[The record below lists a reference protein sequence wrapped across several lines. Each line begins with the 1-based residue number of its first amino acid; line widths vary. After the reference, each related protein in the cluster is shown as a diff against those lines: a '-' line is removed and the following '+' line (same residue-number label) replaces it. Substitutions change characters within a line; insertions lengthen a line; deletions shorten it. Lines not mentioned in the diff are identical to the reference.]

1 MRNTI
6 VIMTSVL
13 LGILTLLILMTM
25 HGRLDRRMELESNLS
40 SIVEEIVEDMVLNS
54 YYEGQS
60 TDVVKEDLHQMLS
73 KAIDAPADIVIDI
86 HACDMEKGIL
96 SVRVTLSYMH
106 PNESMG
112 AIVCEKCVILNQ
124 IVQEAKEKC
133 RVSFYVGTD
142 LYKEYVVAKETVI
155 DTPVSPPIENGD
167 FYGWIDETGKTIDFS
182 KPIMQDIICFAI
194 TG

>member
-13 LGILTLLILMTM
+13 LSILTLLILMTM

-40 SIVEEIVEDMVLNS
+40 SIVEEIMEDMVLNS
-54 YYEGQS
+54 YYVGQS
-60 TDVVKEDLHQMLS
+60 TDVVKADMHQMLS
-73 KAIDAPADIVIDI
+73 KAIDAPSDIVIDI

-96 SVRVTLSYMH
+96 SVCVTLSYMH

-112 AIVCEKCVILNQ
+112 TIVCEKCVVLNQ
-124 IVQEAKEKC
+124 LVQEVEEKC
-133 RVSFYVGTD
+133 RVSFYVGAD

-155 DTPVSPPIENGD
+155 DTPVSPMIESGA
-167 FYGWIDETGKTIDFS
+167 FCGWADETGKTIDFS

>member
-13 LGILTLLILMTM
+13 LGILSLLILSTM

-60 TDVVKEDLHQMLS
+60 TDVVKEDFHQMLS

-124 IVQEAKEKC
+124 IVQEAEEKC

-167 FYGWIDETGKTIDFS
+167 FYGWIDETGKKIDFS

>member
-6 VIMTSVL
+6 VITASVL
-13 LGILTLLILMTM
+13 LGMLTLLILSTIL
-25 HGRLDRRMELESNLS
+25 GRLDRRMELESNLS

-54 YYEGQS
+54 YYVGKS
-60 TDVVKEDLHQMLS
+60 ADVVKAELHQMLS
-73 KAIDAPADIVIDI
+73 KAIDAPSDIVIDI

-96 SVRVTLSYMH
+96 SVCVTLSYRH
-106 PNESMG
+106 PNESIG

-124 IVQEAKEKC
+124 LVQEVEEKC
-133 RVSFYVGTD
+133 RVSFYVGAD
-142 LYKEYVVAKETVI
+142 LYKEYVVAKETIV
-155 DTPVSPPIENGD
+155 DTPVSPLIENGA
-167 FYGWIDETGKTIDFS
+167 FYGWVDETGRIIDFS